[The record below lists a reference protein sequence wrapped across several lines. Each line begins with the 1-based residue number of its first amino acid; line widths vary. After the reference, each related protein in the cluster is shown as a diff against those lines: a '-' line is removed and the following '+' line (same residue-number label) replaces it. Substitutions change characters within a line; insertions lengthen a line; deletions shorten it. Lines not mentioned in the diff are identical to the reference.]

1 MLFMHRPTAP
11 DTVANIAHRTRLL
24 ATHGTGARRSCQS
37 RLRPAE
43 QAEVGLHLE
52 SRLRAVSLVQS

>member
-11 DTVANIAHRTRLL
+11 DTVAIMAHRARLL
-24 ATHGTGARRSCQS
+24 ATHGTRARRSCQS

-43 QAEVGLHLE
+43 RAGAGLHLE
-52 SRLRAVSLVQS
+52 SRLRAVSLVHS